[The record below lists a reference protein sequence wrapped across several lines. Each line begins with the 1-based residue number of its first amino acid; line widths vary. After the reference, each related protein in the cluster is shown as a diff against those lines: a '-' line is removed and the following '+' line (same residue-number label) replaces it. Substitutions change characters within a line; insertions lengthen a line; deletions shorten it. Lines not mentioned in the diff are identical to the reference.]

1 VLVAVVVVRLA
12 CLGSVG
18 CGAGREGLVRLVFL
32 VVLVCRRFL
41 CAHYVRAWEVS
52 VVLRRPPG
60 LAWCRCCLVSRVTLP
75 GVIFVSLCV
84 CVCVCAALIATY
96 TNAAVASGCAVAAL
110 RVMQAPRFL
119 VLSCLGVLPCAQ
131 GWLEVAFLS
140 TYC

>member
-75 GVIFVSLCV
+75 GVIFVSLYVCV
-84 CVCVCAALIATY
+84 CVCVCVCRFDRYLYQCRGSIRLCGCSSASDAGAA
-96 TNAAVASGCAVAAL
+96 
-110 RVMQAPRFL
+110 F
-119 VLSCLGVLPCAQ
+119 SCLVVSWCFAMCA
-131 GWLEVAFLS
+131 GLA
-140 TYC
+140 